1 MPKREKLISLLCET
15 FFLRESMSRMLIHVP
30 RMFTESELKN
40 LLKVLPDDFEQT
52 KNEFW
57 DYVDEKLAVFAGK
70 VQRVYHDG
78 TCVAGEAALR
88 QLEKSDLANFKIAKK
103 LVDGGAAFEASED
116 ALLVAE
122 SESWLETL
130 FYQEQNSA
138 VLELYEETMKD
149 RDSFLSRR
157 IDESLGADELG
168 VLFLEPSRKIS
179 LGNAK
184 IIIMRRFD
192 PMDSLGS
199 WQSQLKSKTKE

>member
-1 MPKREKLISLLCET
+1 MG
-15 FFLRESMSRMLIHVP
+15 RMLIHVP
-30 RMFTESELKN
+30 RMYTESELKS
-40 LLKVLPDDFEQT
+40 LLKVLPDDFEKI

-57 DYVDEKLAVFAGK
+57 DYVDEKLAGFAGK

-78 TCVAGEAALR
+78 NCVAGEEALL
-88 QLEKSDLANFKIAKK
+88 QLEKSDGANFKIAKK
-103 LVDGGAAFEASED
+103 LVDGGATFEVTED
-116 ALLVAE
+116 ALLIAE

-168 VLFLEPSRKIS
+168 VLFLDPSRKVS
-179 LGNAK
+179 LENTK

-192 PMDSLGS
+192 PMDYLGS
-199 WQSQLKSKTKE
+199 WQSRLKSRIKE